1 MMMITIILELKDRY
15 SFNNVKEEQC
25 NYFNNM
31 ERQFFLFVQLSGDED
46 DDDDDDDYYYIR
58 IEG

>member
-1 MMMITIILELKDRY
+1 
-15 SFNNVKEEQC
+15 
-25 NYFNNM
+25 M
-31 ERQFFLFVQLSGDED
+31 ERQFFLFVQLSGGDE

>member
-1 MMMITIILELKDRY
+1 
-15 SFNNVKEEQC
+15 
-25 NYFNNM
+25 M
-31 ERQFFLFVQLSGDED
+31 ERQFFLFVQLSDGDE

>member
-1 MMMITIILELKDRY
+1 
-15 SFNNVKEEQC
+15 
-25 NYFNNM
+25 M

>member
-1 MMMITIILELKDRY
+1 
-15 SFNNVKEEQC
+15 
-25 NYFNNM
+25 M

-46 DDDDDDDYYYIR
+46 DDDDDDDDYYYIR

>member
-1 MMMITIILELKDRY
+1 
-15 SFNNVKEEQC
+15 
-25 NYFNNM
+25 M
-31 ERQFFLFVQLSGDED
+31 ERQFFLFVQLSDDED